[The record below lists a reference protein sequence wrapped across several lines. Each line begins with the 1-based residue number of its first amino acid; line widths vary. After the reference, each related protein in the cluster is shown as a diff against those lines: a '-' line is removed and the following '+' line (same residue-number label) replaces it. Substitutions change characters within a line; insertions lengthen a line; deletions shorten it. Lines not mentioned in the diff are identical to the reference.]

1 MLPRIPS
8 MGLRRILHDAT
19 RAAHDRVERAAR
31 LDASPTRERYV
42 HFLSGNHRVLQVLE
56 PALRDARA
64 LAALGFDLAS
74 PRRLE
79 ALESDLAYLGVK
91 RPRPLRMIQPDH
103 DAAYLGCAYVLEGSA
118 LGARVLARRWA
129 QPLGFAPGRGASY
142 LEAGGEQTGAR
153 WSAFVER
160 LDAVPMDAARMAS
173 CILAAE
179 ATFEAME
186 RALRAPA

>member
-1 MLPRIPS
+1 

-19 RAAHDRVERAAR
+19 RVAHARVERAAR
-31 LDASPTRERYV
+31 LDAPPTRERYV

-64 LAALGFDLAS
+64 LAALGFDLGSA
-74 PRRLE
+74 RRLE
-79 ALESDLAYLGVK
+79 ALEADLAFLGVK

-129 QPLGFAPGRGASY
+129 GPLGLAPGRGASF
-142 LEAGGEQTGAR
+142 LEGAGESTGAR
-153 WSAFVER
+153 WNAFVER
-160 LDAVPMDAARMAS
+160 LDAVALDAPRTAS

-179 ATFEAME
+179 TTFEAME